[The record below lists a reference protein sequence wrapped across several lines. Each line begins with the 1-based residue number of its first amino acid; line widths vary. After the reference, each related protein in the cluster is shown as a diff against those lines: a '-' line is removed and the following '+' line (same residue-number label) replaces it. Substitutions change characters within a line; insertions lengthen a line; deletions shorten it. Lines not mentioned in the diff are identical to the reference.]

1 MTYRPEAARRRNYGL
16 TPADIEDLLDA
27 QGGACAICRRRGDV
41 SRSANGEPIA
51 KAAPRVAIGPKDG
64 PPMCLVVDH
73 DHESGIVRGLLCN
86 ECNVGLHWFRDDQA
100 RLMRAAAYLRRKTK
114 IVRVVPT

>member
-1 MTYRPEAARRRNYGL
+1 
-16 TPADIEDLLDA
+16 
-27 QGGACAICRRRGDV
+27 
-41 SRSANGEPIA
+41 
-51 KAAPRVAIGPKDG
+51 
-64 PPMCLVVDH
+64 MCLVVDH